1 MGSFTDEK
9 RRKNKKVDRRCS
21 YNFMFLGLNILLLF
35 TSVWVH
41 YLKLTTSN
49 IIVKLLLSKPT
60 RKNSHSVMGQRKRIK
75 IAKE

>member
-60 RKNSHSVMGQRKRIK
+60 RKNSHSVMDQRKRIK